1 MKKSIF
7 LVLILTISLQLLATD
22 WTPPSYVTPPS
33 LPDDATLRVVGA
45 NVQNYLSDFTA
56 SNTSCTTQSTFDSKT
71 SKMAKVFDYLQ
82 ADILVLCEV
91 QQDDNIL
98 SYLVDAM
105 NTEHKSNVY
114 AYVTDGTSYSKSSSG
129 YGYIK
134 CGYVYNKNKVTPT
147 TSRPSFLTSQIT
159 YKYRMQV
166 LCFKENATGEKL
178 VVSINHFKAKTIS
191 DDYLQD
197 RIDNANT
204 VISGL
209 RSNYGD
215 PDILLM
221 GDLNSAMGEQPI
233 INLQNAGY
241 EDQMYKYDNNA
252 YTYNYKGSYQMI
264 DHAMANN
271 SMAKQIVGAY
281 PFHIC
286 TSGSN
291 AKYSDHDCY
300 VVGLN
305 LGGTTSIEDVMETP
319 AETKAK
325 LIYIDGKL
333 FIRVDDQLYDMM
345 GRRVE

>member
-1 MKKSIF
+1 MKKSLSLFAI
-7 LVLILTISLQLLATD
+7 LVFSLQLFA
-22 WTPPSYVTPPS
+22 WAPPSYVETPQ
-33 LPDDATLRVVGA
+33 LPGATLRVVGA
-45 NVQNYLSDFTA
+45 NTRNYLYDFTA
-56 SNTSCTTQSTFDSKT
+56 DNADCKDMDCFNRKT
-71 SKMAKVFDYLQ
+71 ENMAKVFVYLQ

-114 AYVTDGTSYSKSSSG
+114 AYVTDGTTYSKSSSG

-300 VVGLN
+300 VVGLS
-305 LGGTTSIEDVMETP
+305 LVGTAIDKVYESDSK
-319 AETKAK
+319 AERQ
-325 LIYIDGKL
+325 LIYRNGVLLIQVG
-333 FIRVDDQLYDMM
+333 DQLFDLM
-345 GRRVE
+345 GRKVE